1 MLRKFIGKYKK
12 EFIIIVLLSCVVSAL
27 NVVGAYLLS
36 ELLNSAIQASV
47 SNLVKSTILI
57 IVIWSAMY
65 YLQKVRNNYSSLF
78 RAKIN
83 TQIRNNESIYIEQ
96 LSNDEWEKTAPSEML
111 AKYTSNI
118 DMIDRNCIDPILE
131 ISYYFFT
138 LIFSFIAICTI
149 HWSVVVLS
157 IVMYIV
163 MTKAPG
169 LFQNKL
175 EKVTKK
181 NAEENEN
188 LTRVV
193 NDCLYGRQ
201 EYIIYNNITRFF
213 ERLNLASESSEKA
226 RYGFD
231 RTSNLMGTV
240 VGIIGF
246 LFQCALIFLVAW
258 LSIKGYTKAGAILAI
273 GNLAGT
279 FSQSVTVT
287 VANYSKIKSNISL
300 LDFNLE
306 KEEIECI
313 DEILPIHISNLKEID
328 RDDTK
333 VLYNG
338 KSFQFE
344 KGGKYLIVG
353 ESGSGKSTIIKSL
366 FHNNFEYEGEILINH
381 QHRNCLDYRQFYDR
395 IAYIEQDSHIFN
407 DTLRNNLTMGKNV
420 DDSILLDMINELN
433 LGDFFDRCNK
443 NLDYLIDDQGANI
456 SGGEKQR
463 ICLGRGLLSGKA
475 ILVMDESFSAID
487 QNNIQTILIKLL
499 NRKDITVI
507 MTAHNI
513 NNTMYPLF
521 SKVYEL

>member
-1 MLRKFIGKYKK
+1 MKKLIKKYKK
-12 EFIIIVLLSCVVSAL
+12 EFSIVVVLACIVSAL

-83 TQIRNNESIYIEQ
+83 TQIRNNESISIEQ

-213 ERLNLASESSEKA
+213 ERLNLASESSENA

-231 RTSNLMGTV
+231 RTSNLMETV

-258 LSIKGYTKAGAILAI
+258 LSIKGYTKAGAILAV

-313 DEILPIHISNLKEID
+313 DKILPIEISNLKEINRGD
-328 RDDTK
+328 NK
-333 VLYNG
+333 VLYDG

-353 ESGSGKSTIIKSL
+353 ESGSGKSKIIKSL
-366 FHNNFEYEGEILINH
+366 FHNNFEYEGEITVNH
-381 QHRNCLDYRQFYDR
+381 QNRNCLDYRQFNDG

-420 DDSILLDMINELN
+420 DDSMLLDMIKELN

-463 ICLGRGLLSGKA
+463 ICLGRALLSGKS
-475 ILVMDESFSAID
+475 ILVMDESFSAMD
-487 QNNIQTILIKLL
+487 QNNIQSILTMLL

-521 SKVYEL
+521 SKVYHL

>member
-1 MLRKFIGKYKK
+1 
-12 EFIIIVLLSCVVSAL
+12 
-27 NVVGAYLLS
+27 
-36 ELLNSAIQASV
+36 
-47 SNLVKSTILI
+47 
-57 IVIWSAMY
+57 
-65 YLQKVRNNYSSLF
+65 
-78 RAKIN
+78 
-83 TQIRNNESIYIEQ
+83 
-96 LSNDEWEKTAPSEML
+96 
-111 AKYTSNI
+111 
-118 DMIDRNCIDPILE
+118 
-131 ISYYFFT
+131 
-138 LIFSFIAICTI
+138 
-149 HWSVVVLS
+149 
-157 IVMYIV
+157 MYIV

-213 ERLNLASESSEKA
+213 ERLNLASESSENA

-231 RTSNLMGTV
+231 RTSNLMETV

-258 LSIKGYTKAGAILAI
+258 LSIKGYTKAGAILAV

-300 LDFNLE
+300 LDFKLE
-306 KEEIECI
+306 KEEIEYI
-313 DEILPIHISNLKEID
+313 DEILPIQISNLKEID

-333 VLYNG
+333 VLYDG

-366 FHNNFEYEGEILINH
+366 FHNNFEYEGKISVNH
-381 QHRNCLDYRQFYDR
+381 QNRNCLDYHQFYDC

-420 DDSILLDMINELN
+420 DDSMLLDMINELN
-433 LGDFFDRCNK
+433 LSDFFDRCNK

-463 ICLGRGLLSGKA
+463 ICLGRALLSGKA
-475 ILVMDESFSAID
+475 ILVMDESFSAMD
-487 QNNIQTILIKLL
+487 QNNIQTILTKLL
-499 NRKDITVI
+499 NRKDITII

-521 SKVYEL
+521 SKVYHL

>member
-313 DEILPIHISNLKEID
+313 DEILPIQISNLKEID

-381 QHRNCLDYRQFYDR
+381 QHRNCLDYRQFYNR

-475 ILVMDESFSAID
+475 ILVMDEGFSAMD